1 MEGLISLL
9 GGDDAFVSKLDSLFS
24 VNADLGDA
32 ASPDISGLIGQ
43 YAHGNEPGHHTVYLY
58 SYAGLQWKTAE
69 KVDYI
74 LSQMYHDSP
83 DGLQG
88 NEDCGQM
95 SSWYVFSS
103 LGFYPVNPSNGI
115 YVFGRPIFDK
125 VALKLPENKVFEIRT
140 VNNSREN
147 KYIQSVQLNV
157 DRMISLTSLM
167 PI

>member
-1 MEGLISLL
+1 M
-9 GGDDAFVSKLDSLFS
+9 
-24 VNADLGDA
+24 
-32 ASPDISGLIGQ
+32 
-43 YAHGNEPGHHTVYLY
+43 
-58 SYAGLQWKTAE
+58 E

-125 VALKLPENKVFEIRT
+125 VAFKLPENKVFEIRT
-140 VNNSREN
+140 VNNSRE
-147 KYIQSVQLNV
+147 
-157 DRMISLTSLM
+157 M
-167 PI
+167 